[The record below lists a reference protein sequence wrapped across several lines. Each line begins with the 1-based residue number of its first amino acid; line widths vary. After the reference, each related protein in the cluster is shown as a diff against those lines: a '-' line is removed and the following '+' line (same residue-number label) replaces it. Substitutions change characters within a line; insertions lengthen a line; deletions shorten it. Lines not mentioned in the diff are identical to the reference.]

1 MNMTGIEEQED
12 FDVFKTWWMSW
23 GRWLALSLVLVSGV
37 YLAWSGKEAYLE
49 AQERKA
55 SVLFLSV
62 ENVVGKANFDE
73 AKKSVTQLKTDYP
86 KSGYA
91 TRASFLLADM
101 AMKTK
106 QKPDVIKENLQWVVD
121 NSKEELAVAAAN
133 LRLAHLLLDAK
144 EYDLALAKLGGG
156 VPLAFSALYAD
167 TKGDIL
173 YAKGDKKGAQL
184 AFDAALLGLDEKNS
198 LRNLVE
204 MKRDAVILELKP

>member
-1 MNMTGIEEQED
+1 MTGIEEQDD
-12 FDVFKTWWMSW
+12 FDAFKIWWLSW
-23 GRWLALSLVLVSGV
+23 GRWLALSLVLVSSI
-37 YLAWSGKEAYLE
+37 YLSWAAKEAYLD

-62 ENVVGKANFDE
+62 DAATNKASFDE
-73 AKKSVTQLKTDYP
+73 VQKIVTQLKIEYP

-101 AMKTK
+101 ATKTQ

-121 NSKEELAVAAAN
+121 NSKEAFAIAAAN
-133 LRLAHLLLDAK
+133 LRLAHVLLDAK
-144 EYDLALAKLGGG
+144 EYDLALTKLSGI
-156 VPLAFSALYAD
+156 VPLTFAALYAD

-173 YAKGDKKGAQL
+173 YAKGDKKAAQQ
-184 AFDAALLGLDEKNS
+184 AFDVALLSLDEKNS

-204 MKRDAVILELKP
+204 MKRDALVLELK

>member
-1 MNMTGIEEQED
+1 
-12 FDVFKTWWMSW
+12 
-23 GRWLALSLVLVSGV
+23 L
-37 YLAWSGKEAYLE
+37 
-49 AQERKA
+49 
-55 SVLFLSV
+55 
-62 ENVVGKANFDE
+62 
-73 AKKSVTQLKTDYP
+73 
-86 KSGYA
+86 
-91 TRASFLLADM
+91 
-101 AMKTK
+101 
-106 QKPDVIKENLQWVVD
+106 VD